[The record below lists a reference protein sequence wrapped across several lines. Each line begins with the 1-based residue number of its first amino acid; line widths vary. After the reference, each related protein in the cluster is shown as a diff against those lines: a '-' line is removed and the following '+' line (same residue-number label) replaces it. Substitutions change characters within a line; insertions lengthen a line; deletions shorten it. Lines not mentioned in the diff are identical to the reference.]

1 LKVLIMADEF
11 RSGFVA
17 VVGRPNAGKSTLV
30 NALVGEK
37 VSIVTSKPQTT
48 RHRILGIRN
57 RPGSQIIFVDTP
69 GLHAHARKLIN
80 RTMNRAAV
88 TSVEGADLVLMV
100 VEGEG
105 WRGGDDHVLER
116 LSGREIPIVLVV
128 NKIDRVRPRTELI
141 PFLEKCGHRGAFAAI
156 IPVSA
161 LTGENLDQLLEIVQS
176 HLPAGPMLFPADMT
190 TDRSMAFR
198 VAEVLREKLMES
210 LQREV
215 PYGLAVEIEALEETA
230 GLLRVSAVIW
240 VSKDSQR
247 PIVVGRGGATLK
259 KVGQA
264 ARIELDK
271 LFDKR
276 VYLQTHVR
284 VRRNWADDARAL
296 RQFGHELD
304 S

>member
-1 LKVLIMADEF
+1 MADEF

-57 RPGSQIIFVDTP
+57 RPESQIIFVDTP
-69 GLHAHARKLIN
+69 GLHSEARKLIN
-80 RTMNRAAV
+80 RTMNRAAI
-88 TSVEGADLVLMV
+88 TSLEGADLVLMV
-100 VEGEG
+100 VEGQG
-105 WRGGDDHVLER
+105 WHRGDDHVLER

-128 NKIDRVRPRTELI
+128 NKIDRVRSRIELL
-141 PFLEKCGHRGAFAAI
+141 PLLEECGHRGSFAAI

-161 LTGENLDQLLEIVQS
+161 LTGENLDELIGIVQS
-176 HLPAGPMLFPADMT
+176 HLPTGPMLFPGDMT
-190 TDRSMAFR
+190 TDRGVAFR

-210 LQREV
+210 LRREV
-215 PYGLAVEIEALEETA
+215 PYGLAVEIEALEETR

-284 VRRNWADDARAL
+284 VRRNWADDARSL